1 MGKFS
6 LKKAAIGLGAVGLA
20 PGLAIPAIG
29 GLIGA
34 KSLGLGKLFGG
45 PKEETTPADPEAAI
59 LKGYK
64 VQAAGDEMA
73 ALKGFRER
81 LGQPIDE
88 IINNRMQ
95 SENQGYLSQASDQE
109 RKVGDMI
116 AQRGLANSAVGFNA
130 QRLAGDEARSKVS
143 QNLASLA
150 ERLDNER
157 LKRLTEYKNAAG
169 STLAN
174 QDVGIRFQATTK
186 ERPEGFGTSLVKAGL
201 MSAVGAAGKK
211 AGGGGFSGGSSGGGG
226 SSDDNY
232 DGR

>member
-6 LKKAAIGLGAVGLA
+6 LKKAAGVLAIGAA

-29 GLIGA
+29 GLLGA
-34 KSLGLGKLFGG
+34 KKLGLGNLFGG

-59 LKGYK
+59 LKQYK

-73 ALKGFRER
+73 ALGGFRDR
-81 LGQPIDE
+81 LNQPIDQ
-88 IINNRMQ
+88 IIQDRIAGENR
-95 SENQGYLSQASDQE
+95 GYLAQGEDQQ
-109 RKVGDMI
+109 RQVRDVV
-116 AQRGLANSAVGFNA
+116 AQRGMGNSAVGLNA
-130 QRLAGDEARSKVS
+130 QRLAGDEARTKAS
-143 QNLASLA
+143 QNMASLA
-150 ERLDNER
+150 ARLDDER

-226 SSDDNY
+226 DDNY